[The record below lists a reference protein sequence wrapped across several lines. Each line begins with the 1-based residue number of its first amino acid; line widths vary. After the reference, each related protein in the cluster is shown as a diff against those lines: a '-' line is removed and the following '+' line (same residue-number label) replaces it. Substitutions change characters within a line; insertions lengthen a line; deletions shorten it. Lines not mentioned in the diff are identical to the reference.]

1 MLFKKQRRRPTSSAS
16 TKLSFEVLESRQ
28 LLAGLDGSEIIG
40 LPSDMISNAYV
51 FIGDHSPS
59 NSEKWNM
66 TVGDRTHMAPDFG
79 VVQRDY
85 RGFKKGESYPV
96 TVQHAGSIYPSGQED
111 YDYRAWIDRY
121 ANPTW
126 TSSSLV
132 PFGHEFFVTDPQ
144 QLFQRQYWSNPGD
157 PDPTAGKS
165 AMVRFPAIDL
175 DIDSDANGT
184 LDRSLAEDVA
194 EADQT
199 KGLFFPVYSGD
210 LDADG
215 IPDNFDFNG
224 VAGLSFT
231 PMALSL
237 SSNVAFAYATQITLT
252 FNYDAAGLT
261 IGDTGLFRIWTKDA
275 SQARTSSDL
284 ISSGQPID
292 AWSIGLTPGSSITL
306 YLEAVNPT
314 RRTVNF
320 DPISVTADLTGG
332 TIPGPQAWYGVLTD
346 KVHASGIEVNMDA
359 KTISHNTADGIL
371 DKTSQNT
378 VGAFLPVNDD
388 DDDYDA
394 SNSADHTQSGAI
406 QGENDLLPIVLRKVK
421 RGGTFRLEI
430 PNHLRVWKNA
440 NRTDQVTATTD
451 INASVETT
459 LYVEGI
465 SKATG
470 DLKVNWTLGGQS
482 INNGD
487 QLKVT
492 AFQWS
497 GPLNVP
503 GYSIYNYKAEGALGT
518 SKWVTP
524 VHGSEM
530 NSGSG
535 SPNDPTSH
543 EIDIL
548 WGEGA
553 VVGKAVYEVN
563 DKYKWDLEVNVVRI
577 ILGQTNSLSYNNPP
591 VQQNNALINSVAAGG
606 GEAVEAQLEIERIE
620 GPLVGGISRG
630 VRFIEVG
637 FVQNGRWTEKFGEFD
652 QLPTAAGGM
661 GRRRVSSLMDGNYHI
676 DYLTNPLST
685 SPWYDSPDASGVN
698 GGVGVLRNLGDIQV
712 NATLFDMSDRPTQL
726 GSDVMTLVEGRN
738 TDQIDRISI
747 IFDFNLYFTVRTTQS
762 VNGSEHRYT
771 QRASAHWTFNGSG
784 TFDIAG
790 NWTASANAG
799 NSGSSSFSE
808 ITTGAVV
815 PVTTGTPC
823 NDLTAT
829 GQTWSTE
836 DQ

>member
-126 TSSSLV
+126 TSGSSV

-165 AMVRFPAIDL
+165 AMVHFPAIDL

-184 LDRSLAEDVA
+184 LDRSLAEDVV

-261 IGDTGLFRIWTKDA
+261 VGDTGLFRIWTKDA

-284 ISSGQPID
+284 ILSGQPID

-306 YLEAVNPT
+306 YLEAVNST

-332 TIPGPQAWYGVLTD
+332 SIPGPQLWYGVLTD
-346 KVHASGIEVNMDA
+346 KVHASGIEVDMDA
-359 KTISHNTADGIL
+359 KTISHNTAVGTL
-371 DKTSQNT
+371 DETSEHT

-406 QGENDLLPIVLRKVK
+406 PGENDLLPIVLRKVK

-451 INASVETT
+451 INANVETT

-503 GYSIYNYKAEGALGT
+503 GYSIYNYKGEGALGT

-524 VHGSEM
+524 SDGTIKTGA
-530 NSGSG
+530 N
-535 SPNDPTSH
+535 TS
-543 EIDIL
+543 DVTIL

-563 DKYKWDLEVNVVRI
+563 DKYTWDLEVNVVQVKVESPSSGNAFSPGTPSDGGNPV
-577 ILGQTNSLSYNNPP
+577 LGG
-591 VQQNNALINSVAAGG
+591 VQSKLVRANAGAVPGLKWQAMITLAGPNG
-606 GEAVEAQLEIERIE
+606 D
-620 GPLVGGISRG
+620 RG
-630 VRFIEVG
+630 VDKMRVG
-637 FVQNGRWTEKFGEFD
+637 FIQN
-652 QLPTAAGGM
+652 LTAYRNRGTYSTAGT
-661 GRRRVSSLMDGNYHI
+661 V
-676 DYLTNPLST
+676 LTANIETLTPLLDHLDT
-685 SPWYDSPDASGVN
+685 SAGPWYDDGGAAVFFNPSATNKSKTISSDDSPSDGPPLTADQ
-698 GGVGVLRNLGDIQV
+698 GGAVALGDDVLDSMELVDTFQLDVCVQILDTVNNADQV
-712 NATLFDMSDRPTQL
+712 YTRRATANWS
-726 GSDVMTLVEGRN
+726 
-738 TDQIDRISI
+738 
-747 IFDFNLYFTVRTTQS
+747 
-762 VNGSEHRYT
+762 
-771 QRASAHWTFNGSG
+771 FNGSG
-784 TFDIAG
+784 TI
-790 NWTASANAG
+790 
-799 NSGSSSFSE
+799 
-808 ITTGAVV
+808 
-815 PVTTGTPC
+815 
-823 NDLTAT
+823 
-829 GQTWSTE
+829 GQTAPYAWTPSAGAGISNPNSWSDVQNGTQPARLDGDTFNQE
-836 DQ
+836 LGRITFM